1 MCILFTYNELILNG
15 GTKLDY
21 GKRLKSLR
29 DSRNLSQQEL
39 ADRLRLNRSTYARY
53 ELNQTQPDLD
63 TLKKIADF
71 YDVSVDYIMERTDV
85 RNPDKQPE
93 GRFFYDLDNA
103 SQEDLD
109 ELESY
114 FKFMQ
119 ERKQKRENKDNE

>member
-1 MCILFTYNELILNG
+1 M
-15 GTKLDY
+15 DY

-39 ADRLRLNRSTYARY
+39 ADRLQLNRSTYARY

-85 RNPDKQPE
+85 RNPEKQPE
-93 GRFFYDLDNA
+93 GRFFFNLDDA
-103 SQEDLD
+103 TEEDLED
-109 ELESY
+109 LEDM
-114 FKFMQ
+114 FEILKR
-119 ERKQKRENKDNE
+119 RKQKRENKHSE